1 MCCPLCL
8 QELEFWRRTG
18 RQDPMQC
25 AVGRLSRALLAGT
38 PAPARASQFNVT
50 ESGSKAQR
58 VIALDGTQSM
68 ATRARAVGIEISCQL
83 LPDQLLLQAM
93 QYCFGFVQSQA
104 YVLDAPTRAV
114 KGVDRDAEW
123 QRVGGFDQH
132 LDCEFHRAPPRTSRW
147 PVCSVHD

>member
-1 MCCPLCL
+1 MCRPLCL

-18 RQDPMQC
+18 RQDRMQC

-58 VIALDGTQSM
+58 VIAFKRPWSTTVGTRSVP
-68 ATRARAVGIEISCQL
+68 REVICEL
-83 LPDQLLLQAM
+83 LTYQLLLQAM
-93 QYCFGFVQSQA
+93 KYRFCLFQPKA
-104 YVLDAPTRAV
+104 YIFYPFTRALNRL
-114 KGVDRDAEW
+114 DRDAEW

-132 LDCEFHRAPPRTSRW
+132 LDCEFHRAPPRT
-147 PVCSVHD
+147 